1 MLRQYVSCLSVLGL
15 VAALLSPAAIAQQT
29 PPDTSYSLPSD
40 ADLDA
45 LLAARNWKGLGG
57 ALSRPGKSE
66 DAWRRMNWLR
76 TRVENG
82 AGFFLSIIYA
92 RDLWGAGSLQKI
104 ADPARDLRTS
114 AAVISLYTYEL
125 IMIDGSKCEDATAP
139 ENRGIQLFRSQ
150 AATFAFLKQLSP
162 KLKSKMIDLSIA
174 LEQKTAPLR
183 ADDDLLCRD
192 GLEQMNASLDR
203 DLLQGGPTP
212 AGQIGKTVAVAP
224 APGWTPK
231 FVSPDTYRPMQDHI
245 RAGMRENLLKLVA
258 QPSQPPG

>member
-1 MLRQYVSCLSVLGL
+1 M
-15 VAALLSPAAIAQQT
+15 AALSSPAAVAQQS

-40 ADLDA
+40 AYLDA

-57 ALSRPGKSE
+57 ALSHPGKSE
-66 DAWRRMNWLR
+66 DVWRRMNWLR

-92 RDLWGAGSLQKI
+92 RDLWGVGNLQKI
-104 ADPARDLRTS
+104 NDPARDLRTS

-125 IMIDGSKCEDATAP
+125 IMIDGSKCEDHTAP

-150 AATFAFLKQLSP
+150 AATFAFLKQQSP
-162 KLKSKMIDLSIA
+162 DLKSKMVDLAIA

-183 ADDDLLCRD
+183 ADDELMCRD
-192 GLEQMNASLDR
+192 GLDQMKAGLDR
-203 DLLQGGPTP
+203 DLQQGVPTP
-212 AGQIGKTVAVAP
+212 AGQVGKTVAVAP
-224 APGWTPK
+224 PPGWTPK
-231 FVSPDTYRPMQDHI
+231 FVSPDAYRPMQDKI

-258 QPSQPPG
+258 QPS